1 MTSLFYL
8 DWTRSAH
15 DASLFSNRSI
25 KRERELK
32 FRSDKMKFHE
42 CIHEYWSK
50 NFSPRAPMEKNNSMN
65 VVVYQSRYHAYR
77 SFQWIENNNASITE
91 CKTSRC
97 LWSVHRFSNVWQ
109 FEKLPR
115 NWLLRKARYICANCT
130 SCHAIKGGEKSRDII
145 GPHKGNR
152 NKWR

>member
-25 KRERELK
+25 KREHELK
-32 FRSDKMKFHE
+32 FRSDKMEFHE
-42 CIHEYWSK
+42 CIANYPWIPIKKFFASSAYGK
-50 NFSPRAPMEKNNSMN
+50 KNNSMN

-115 NWLLRKARYICANCT
+115 NWLLRKAGIYARIVQVAT
-130 SCHAIKGGEKSRDII
+130 R
-145 GPHKGNR
+145 
-152 NKWR
+152 